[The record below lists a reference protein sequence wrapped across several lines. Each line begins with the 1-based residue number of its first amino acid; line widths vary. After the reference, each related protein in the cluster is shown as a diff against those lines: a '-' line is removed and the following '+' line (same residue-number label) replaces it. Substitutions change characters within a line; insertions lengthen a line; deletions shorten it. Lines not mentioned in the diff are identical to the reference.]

1 MTTPTTLFAQILP
14 IFTNQTERVAT
25 EALRHILLQS
35 EPARQ
40 ALQSTLLSA
49 GVATGPLT
57 RFQTEAGG
65 DGGKR
70 VDLVCGDENQVE
82 RVLIEAKFW
91 AGLTD
96 NQPNAYLARLPQT
109 GPAAL
114 LFIAPAERMET
125 LWPELCGRAQQAY
138 QTTGIVETG
147 DFRSAAID
155 GSARKMMMTS
165 WRALLEQMEARASAA
180 GDAAAMADIRQLRG
194 LTELMDADA
203 FLPLH
208 SDELGQ
214 EFPRRMLN
222 MVRLVDDATQRTI
235 ANPWADAGGLRVTP
249 QWYGYGRYFRLDGAV
264 VWFGINFQYWAGSG
278 QTPLWLQHQPDNVW
292 YPVILPTGVEYAAVL
307 DSVVAQLDI
316 IGQHINPER
325 NKQ

>member
-49 GVATGPLT
+49 GVTTGPLT
-57 RFQTEAGG
+57 RFQTEASG
-65 DGGKR
+65 DGGER

-138 QTTGIVETG
+138 QTAALVETG
-147 DFRSAAID
+147 DFRSADID

-208 SDELGQ
+208 SDELGP

-222 MVRLVDDATQRTI
+222 LVRLVDDATQRAM
-235 ANPWADAGGLRVTP
+235 ANDWADARGLRITP
-249 QWYGYGRYFRLDGAV
+249 QWHGYGRYFRLHGVV
-264 VWFGINFQYWAGSG
+264 VWFGINFQHWAGGS
-278 QTPLWLQHQPDNVW
+278 QTPLWLQSQQDSLW
-292 YPVILPTGVEYAAVL
+292 EPVFLPTGVEYADVL
-307 DSVVAQLDI
+307 DLVVSQLDI
-316 IGQHINPER
+316 IGQQLNPER
-325 NKQ
+325 SNQ